1 MAKEIPQIWLDWILE
16 NVSLGV
22 DLDDIY
28 YTLVQNGFEKQQ
40 IDTVLNNY
48 KPRKKLDEAL
58 LDKDKIIKDNVE
70 AFKREYKKIPS
81 YTEIGFTKEKLPAEI
96 HNKIINFYKS
106 NLSNKQEENVAGGY
120 IQNAK
125 EDKES
130 SITIELP
137 DQLRDEIHLSIQDQL
152 EEWSGIK
159 LLPTYVY
166 GVRTYLDG
174 AILNSHK
181 DRKETHIIGTII
193 NIDQKVREDWY
204 LEIED
209 HQKNIHKILLEPGEM
224 IFYESATLKHGRPEP
239 FSGDYYSNV
248 FCHYMPKMAS

>member
-28 YTLVQNGFEKQQ
+28 YTLVQNGFEEQQ
-40 IDTVLNNY
+40 IDSVLNNY

-58 LDKDKIIKDNVE
+58 LDKDKIIKENVE
-70 AFKREYKKIPS
+70 AFKKEYKKIPS
-81 YTEIGFTKEKLPAEI
+81 YTKIGFTKEKLPAEI

-125 EDKES
+125 GDKES

-137 DQLRDEIHLSIQDQL
+137 DQLRDEIHFSIQDQL

-193 NIDQKVREDWY
+193 NIDQKVRDDWY

-239 FSGDYYSNV
+239 FSGEYYSNV